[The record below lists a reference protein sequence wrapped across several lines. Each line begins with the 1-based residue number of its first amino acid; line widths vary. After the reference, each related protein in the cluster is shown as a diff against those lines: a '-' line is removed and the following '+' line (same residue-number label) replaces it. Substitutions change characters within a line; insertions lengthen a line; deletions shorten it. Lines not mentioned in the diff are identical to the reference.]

1 MRDEPTIIPADESVL
16 ANLQTPAGPPTVCI
30 QGLGFV
36 GAAVSI
42 AVASSRTPAGYPAY
56 NVIGVDLPTEQGRAR
71 IAALN
76 RGEFPFPM
84 ADARLAAK
92 AREARQTGNLVAC
105 ANPEVFGKAEVVI
118 VDVPLDVIFSA
129 DGKALDLSIFRAAVA
144 TLARYMQPDALV
156 IIETTVP
163 PGATERI
170 VLPALRQG
178 LAQRGLPDDRFRL
191 AHCYERV
198 MPGAN
203 YFDSIVNMPRVYAG
217 IDPASAEACEAFLRT
232 MEDPKLCPATR
243 LSSTT
248 ASELG
253 KVLENTYRAVTIGL
267 MEEFTELAEE
277 IGVDLFEVVESIRPR
292 PTHSNI
298 RSPGFGVGGYCLTK
312 DPLLPGLAAKQLFNI
327 NQPFPFASLAIEVN
341 QMMPR
346 RIVWKLK
353 RMLGGELAGKRI
365 ILLGLS
371 YRPEVGDTRCSP
383 SYTFVQEARAEG
395 AELLVHD
402 PMVRHWD
409 EMDLDVPEAMPA
421 AAGSD
426 AVVLAVPHQEYKCL
440 DYAGWVAD
448 ARPVF
453 LDGFN
458 VLTTGQRQRLR
469 GLGCRV
475 ESIGRGHGL

>member
-1 MRDEPTIIPADESVL
+1 MRDEPSIIPVDENTFYDLEAASR
-16 ANLQTPAGPPTVCI
+16 PATVCV

-36 GAAVSI
+36 GAAVCI
-42 AVASSRTPAGYPAY
+42 AIASSRTPAGRPAY
-56 NVIGVDLPTEQGRAR
+56 NVIGVDLPTDQGRAR

-84 ADARLAAK
+84 TDARLVEK
-92 AREARQTGNLVAC
+92 AREARQIGNLIAC
-105 ANPEVFGKAEVVI
+105 AEPEVFGKAEVVI
-118 VDVPLDVIFSA
+118 VDVPLDVIFAA
-129 DGKALDLSIFRAAVA
+129 DGQALDLSIFRSAVA
-144 TLARYMQPDALV
+144 TLGRHMRADALV

-170 VLPALRQG
+170 VLPALRQE
-178 LAQRGLPDDRFRL
+178 LARRGLPGDRFKL

-217 IDPASAEACEAFLRT
+217 IDDRSADACEAFLHT
-232 MEDPKLCPATR
+232 VEDATLCPATR

-253 KVLENTYRAVTIGL
+253 KVLENTYRAVTIAM
-267 MEEFTELAEE
+267 MEEFTEFAEE
-277 IGVDLFEVVESIRPR
+277 IGVDLFEVVKSIRPR

-312 DPLLPGLAAKQLFNI
+312 DPLLPGLAAKQLFNLERS
-327 NQPFPFASLAIEVN
+327 FPFASLAIEVN

-346 RIVWKLK
+346 RVAWRLK
-353 RMLGGELAGKRI
+353 QVLGGLAGKRI
-365 ILLGLS
+365 ILFGLS

-383 SYTFVQEARAEG
+383 SYRFVQAAHAEG

-409 EMDLDVPEAMPA
+409 EMDLDVPAAMPC

-426 AVVLAVPHQEYKCL
+426 AVVLAVPHQQYRCF
-440 DYAGWVAD
+440 DYAAWVAD

-453 LDGFN
+453 LDGFD
-458 VLTTGQRQRLR
+458 VLTAAQRHQLR
-469 GLGCRV
+469 ALGCRV
-475 ESIGRGHGL
+475 ESIGRGSGL

>member
-1 MRDEPTIIPADESVL
+1 MR
-16 ANLQTPAGPPTVCI
+16 
-30 QGLGFV
+30 
-36 GAAVSI
+36 
-42 AVASSRTPAGYPAY
+42 
-56 NVIGVDLPTEQGRAR
+56 
-71 IAALN
+71 
-76 RGEFPFPM
+76 
-84 ADARLAAK
+84 
-92 AREARQTGNLVAC
+92 
-105 ANPEVFGKAEVVI
+105 PE
-118 VDVPLDVIFSA
+118 
-129 DGKALDLSIFRAAVA
+129 
-144 TLARYMQPDALV
+144 ALV

-170 VLPALRQG
+170 VLPVLRQE
-178 LAQRGLPDDRFRL
+178 LARRGLPDDRFKL

-217 IDPASAEACEAFLRT
+217 IDDRSADACEAFLHT
-232 MEDPKLCPATR
+232 VEDPGLCPATR

-253 KVLENTYRAVTIGL
+253 KVLENTYRAVTIAM
-267 MEEFTELAEE
+267 MEEFTEFAEE
-277 IGVDLFEVVESIRPR
+277 IGVDLFEVVKSIRPR

-312 DPLLPGLAAKQLFNI
+312 DPLLPGLAARQLFNLERA
-327 NQPFPFASLAIEVN
+327 FPFASLAIEVN

-346 RIVWKLK
+346 RVVWRLK
-353 RMLGGELAGKRI
+353 QVLGGLAGRRI

-383 SYTFVQEARAEG
+383 SYSFVREARAEG
-395 AELLVHD
+395 AALLVHD

-409 EMDLDVPEAMPA
+409 EMDLDVPAVMPS

-426 AVVLAVPHQEYKCL
+426 AVVLAVPHQDYACF
-440 DYAGWVAD
+440 DYAGWLGD

-453 LDGFN
+453 LDGFD
-458 VLTTGQRQRLR
+458 VLTTAQRQQLR
-469 GLGCRV
+469 ALGCRV
-475 ESIGRGHGL
+475 ESIGRGFGL